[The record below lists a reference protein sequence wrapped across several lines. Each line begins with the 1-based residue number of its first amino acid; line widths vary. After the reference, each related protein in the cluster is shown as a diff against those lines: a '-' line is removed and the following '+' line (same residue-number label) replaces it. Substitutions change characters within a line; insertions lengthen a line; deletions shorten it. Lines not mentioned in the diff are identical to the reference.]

1 MGNLKRNVNRF
12 FLRNRDKGIP
22 NLILWVMAINLVVYV
37 LSMFGLRETVY
48 GFLCYNS
55 NAILHGQIW
64 RLVTFMFVDAVGY
77 SSRSLGLLFF
87 VMFLYV
93 FYWISRALESI
104 WGSFRFNRYYFSG
117 ILLTSL
123 TALLVR
129 VIAGQDYIMVTPYY
143 INISLFLAVACL
155 LPEER
160 VLLFFIIPIKMR
172 ILALIDVGM
181 VILELAQEYY
191 ALHSVYPAGRLIA
204 LLCTAP
210 AIALLNFLLF
220 LRGDVRNLSPRF
232 AGRRVRKRDFVKTD
246 ARFTDEDRRR
256 AEFRRKTEQ
265 PNADWAKN
273 YRSADGEKPYHHK
286 CTVCGR
292 TDTSCPGLEFRYCS
306 KCKGYFCYCIDHIN
320 NHTHIQ

>member
-1 MGNLKRNVNRF
+1 
-12 FLRNRDKGIP
+12 
-22 NLILWVMAINLVVYV
+22 
-37 LSMFGLRETVY
+37 
-48 GFLCYNS
+48 
-55 NAILHGQIW
+55 
-64 RLVTFMFVDAVGY
+64 
-77 SSRSLGLLFF
+77 
-87 VMFLYV
+87 MFLYV
-93 FYWISRALESI
+93 FYWISRTLESI

-143 INISLFLAVACL
+143 INISLFLAAACL

-181 VILELAQEYY
+181 VILELAQEYS

-204 LLCTAP
+204 LLCVAP
-210 AIALLNFLLF
+210 VIALLNFLLF

-256 AEFRRKTEQ
+256 ADAVVGAQGGAVGAYPLTV
-265 PNADWAKN
+265 DD
-273 YRSADGEKPYHHK
+273 SLDG
-286 CTVCGR
+286 
-292 TDTSCPGLEFRYCS
+292 SGLEVEALVVALAHHVHMALQDHCRSVLVAGGGRFAQYHITDFVGVGFDAVSLSKIENKLADFLLFFR
-306 KCKGYFCYCIDHIN
+306 GARYFGDLVEDLKHRFGL
-320 NHTHIQ
+320 

>member
-22 NLILWVMAINLVVYV
+22 NLMLWVTVINLVVYV
-37 LSMFGLRETVY
+37 LSMFGLREAVY
-48 GFLCYNS
+48 GFLCYDG

-64 RLVTFMFVDAVGY
+64 RLVTFMFTYAVGY
-77 SSRSLGLLFF
+77 STQSLGLLFF
-87 VMFLYV
+87 VLFLY
-93 FYWISRALESI
+93 FYYWIGQALENF
-104 WGSFRFNRYYFSG
+104 WGSFRFNCYYFSG

-123 TALLVR
+123 IALLVR
-129 VIAGQDYIMVTPYY
+129 VIAGRDYVSVTPYY
-143 INISLFLAVACL
+143 INLSLFLAVATL
-155 LPEER
+155 IPEER
-160 VLLFFIIPIKMR
+160 VLLFFVIPIKMR
-172 ILALIDVGM
+172 IMALINVGM
-181 VILELAQEYY
+181 VILELVQNYS
-191 ALHSVYPAGRLIA
+191 ALHSLYPTGWLIS
-204 LLCTAP
+204 LLCAAP
-210 AIALLNFLLF
+210 VIALLNYLF
-220 LRGDVRNLSPRF
+220 YLGGSVHNLFPHWKRHTQPRS
-232 AGRRVRKRDFVKTD
+232 FVNQTD

-265 PNADWAKN
+265 PNADWAAN

>member
-1 MGNLKRNVNRF
+1 
-12 FLRNRDKGIP
+12 
-22 NLILWVMAINLVVYV
+22 
-37 LSMFGLRETVY
+37 
-48 GFLCYNS
+48 
-55 NAILHGQIW
+55 
-64 RLVTFMFVDAVGY
+64 
-77 SSRSLGLLFF
+77 
-87 VMFLYV
+87 
-93 FYWISRALESI
+93 
-104 WGSFRFNRYYFSG
+104 
-117 ILLTSL
+117 
-123 TALLVR
+123 
-129 VIAGQDYIMVTPYY
+129 MVTPYY
-143 INISLFLAVACL
+143 INISLFLAAACL

-204 LLCTAP
+204 LLCVAP
-210 AIALLNFLLF
+210 LVALLNFLLF

-232 AGRRVRKRDFVKTD
+232 AGRRVRKRDFVQTD

>member
-22 NLILWVMAINLVVYV
+22 NLMLWISATNLVVYL
-37 LSMFGLRETVY
+37 LSLFGLQNEVL
-48 GFLCYNS
+48 GVLCFD
-55 NAILHGQIW
+55 AEKILHGQIW
-64 RLVTFMFVDAVGY
+64 RLVSFMFVNAVGY
-77 SSRSLGLLFF
+77 SSRRLGLLFF
-87 VMFLYV
+87 VLFLY
-93 FYWISRALESI
+93 FYYWLGRLLENT
-104 WGSFRFNRYYFSG
+104 WGTFRFNRYYFSG
-117 ILLTSL
+117 ILLTSVA
-123 TALLVR
+123 ALLVY
-129 VIAGQDYIMVTPYY
+129 VIFGVNAIVMPYY
-143 INISLFLAVACL
+143 INLSLFLAAACL
-155 LPEER
+155 IPEQR
-160 VLLFFIIPIKMR
+160 VLVFFIVPVKMR
-172 ILALIDVGM
+172 IMALVDLVL
-181 VILELAQEYY
+181 VVLELAQLYY
-191 ALHSVYPAGRLIA
+191 LFHTALPVG
-204 LLCTAP
+204 LLTAMLCVAP
-210 AIALLNFLLF
+210 VAALLNFLLF

-232 AGRRVRKRDFVKTD
+232 AGRRVRKRDFVQTD